1 MGWLAPRFG
10 VARLYVLGSV
20 FVGISTVVFG
30 LLDYISQP
38 VPFLAWSLI
47 TRVAEAVGTS
57 AAQTSART
65 IIINQFPER
74 VNLAISIEEFMMGA
88 GLCLGTAL
96 GGALYAAGGYGL
108 PFYALG
114 ALFFFTAAASPA
126 LMPTVTDHSTEGS
139 EKGTGGRSYREMLL
153 VFLSVTDIW
162 LIIASIL
169 VAALNWAALDP
180 TMESYMHKT
189 LGIEPAELVSSSWRL
204 LSGTR
209 SPARSGSG
217 SRTRSTTR
225 SSYWPPVWRRPR
237 SACC

>member
-1 MGWLAPRFG
+1 MLIPVPFFTHEAHARGLDSTASGAVYSCFALAQVLAFPVIGWLAPRFG
-10 VARLYVLGSV
+10 VARLDVLGSV

-88 GLCLGTAL
+88 GLCLGPAL

-108 PFYALG
+108 PNYALG

-126 LMPTVTDHSTEGS
+126 VMPTVTDHSTEGS
-139 EKGTGGRSYREMLL
+139 EK
-153 VFLSVTDIW
+153 
-162 LIIASIL
+162 
-169 VAALNWAALDP
+169 
-180 TMESYMHKT
+180 
-189 LGIEPAELVSSSWRL
+189 
-204 LSGTR
+204 
-209 SPARSGSG
+209 
-217 SRTRSTTR
+217 
-225 SSYWPPVWRRPR
+225 
-237 SACC
+237 